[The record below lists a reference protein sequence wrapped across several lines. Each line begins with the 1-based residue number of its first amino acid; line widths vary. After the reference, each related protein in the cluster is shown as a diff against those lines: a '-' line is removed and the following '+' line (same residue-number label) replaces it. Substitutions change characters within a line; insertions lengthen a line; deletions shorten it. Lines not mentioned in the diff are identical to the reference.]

1 MKTSELFAQRA
12 APEACKVGYPTVS
25 ARFEWLLTTA
35 VLWLLFGVF
44 LDGWAH
50 NNVPDLIETFFTPWH
65 AVLYSGFAATV
76 MVLVIGYIGNL
87 KAGYHWRRGLPK
99 PYLWSIVG
107 VLIFSLAGNMDLIW
121 HALFGFEEDVE
132 ALLSPSHLSLAAG
145 GILITSTILRTKCQ
159 DIAVREYASW
169 RTFTPLFLSFFSVL
183 AILTFFGQF
192 ANVFTHPNLF
202 TDLPSANDPFFYDV
216 TLISAVLLPTAL
228 VMGFTLAF
236 LRRWTVPFGTV
247 TAILFGNALL
257 MLVLNWD
264 QSRPFSLIL
273 IAPLAAGLLGDIV
286 LRQWQ
291 TTGAS
296 LVWWRAFSFLLPFT
310 LFALMFAVLI
320 NGFGIWWRI
329 HMWLG
334 VTILA
339 GLVGLGQSI
348 LILSPFPTA
357 VAPWYANLLEETSR
371 DESISF

>member
-1 MKTSELFAQRA
+1 MKTSEPLAQRA
-12 APEACKVGYPTVS
+12 APAACKVGYPTVS

-76 MVLVIGYIGNL
+76 VVLVIGYIGNL
-87 KAGYHWRRGLPK
+87 KAGYHWQRGLPK

-121 HALFGFEEDVE
+121 HELFGFEEDVE

-145 GILITSTILRTKCQ
+145 GILITSTILRSKWQ

-202 TDLPSANDPFFYDV
+202 TDLPSADDSFFYDV

-228 VMGFTLAF
+228 VTGFTLAF
-236 LRRWTVPFGTV
+236 LRRWAVPFGTI
-247 TAILFGNALL
+247 TAILFGNTLL

-264 QSRPFSLIL
+264 QSRPYSLIL
-273 IAPLAAGLLGDIV
+273 LAPLAAGLLGDIV

-291 TTGAS
+291 IRGTS
-296 LVWWRAFSFLLPFT
+296 LVWWRAFSFLLPFI
-310 LFALMFAVLI
+310 LFALML
-320 NGFGIWWRI
+320 R
-329 HMWLG
+329 
-334 VTILA
+334 
-339 GLVGLGQSI
+339 
-348 LILSPFPTA
+348 
-357 VAPWYANLLEETSR
+357 Y
-371 DESISF
+371 